1 MTPHCPLLLALPPLS
16 SAQWRCL
23 RVLSEVADI
32 AHAAR
37 KLHWSQALFRATLAE
52 LQACVG
58 TQHIAQLG
66 ERVQLSQALQDLLL
80 PQPPCRPENALAGAG
95 AELPSSRTPPAPGIP
110 AR

>member
-37 KLHWSQALFRATLAE
+37 KLHWSQAVLMVALAE
-52 LQACVG
+52 LHERMGA
-58 TQHIAQLG
+58 QHIALADA
-66 ERVQLSQALQDLLL
+66 RVQFSPALKNLIFQQT
-80 PQPPCRPENALAGAG
+80 PGRQFAAGRLA
-95 AELPSSRTPPAPGIP
+95 R
-110 AR
+110 